1 MAQRL
6 TLSIDVEDS
15 ATFRTRLASLMIDQG
30 THIYID
36 TSFLMWLTKVGST
49 SRRELIDWFKKYCP
63 DRVHVPVWAAHEYLK
78 HHVADTIV
86 SELTTKANEVT
97 RLAENTYAYF
107 RPFLDE
113 PFGQGTGDPA
123 AIRTETRMTLAKL
136 SVFAATVRQWKNSYP
151 EHASEVISF
160 INTATPEQTVIY
172 DQMDDMAP
180 IAQTRFTGSVPPGY
194 KDRWKKGRNSRPA
207 ASTESG
213 LDASNRYGD
222 LHFWREILAHAK
234 FKNASAMVV
243 VTNDRKNDW
252 HLGNRHSEK
261 IDPTLRA
268 LKKKWPPVPKPHPM
282 LVTEAKVVANVDC
295 LELLDAAY
303 LAALLRGIELDA
315 VKAFAD
321 VAIIPDIPDTK
332 TPRFTETTL
341 PEQRRTHDPEG
352 ADALPSV
359 ANYLFTDSPN
369 MSSSR
374 FRLAR
379 ALLQSRGAL
388 DEECEERLSDLTECI
403 QEQTPLSEVVNEGT
417 FAGFDNSKLVI
428 FGRELHDR
436 VLTKMPGYLELASD
450 LLSLLDRLPPN
461 LAASLFLG
469 MLSSMYLLRP
479 SNNSRV
485 PPFSP
490 LARHFF
496 ERQFCVYASTPIDV
510 VRTRILDNEFAPLY
524 VPNKDCP
531 TLQVAFD
538 IQPDA
543 LQSNRLC
550 SLRIG
555 DIEILTPTQLSD
567 ELNLRALFDSAEE
580 ITGEAVLRKAC
591 ELFALPFAQIE
602 RVSTFDHSFTLTST
616 VGFKRPRDVAMP
628 QEVSD
633 DE

>member
-86 SELTTKANEVT
+86 SELTTKANEVS

-194 KDRWKKGRNSRPA
+194 KDRWKKGRNSPPA

-243 VTNDRKNDW
+243 VTNERKNDW

-315 VKAFAD
+315 VKTFAD
-321 VAIIPDIPDTK
+321 VAIIPDIPDPK

-341 PEQRRTHDPEG
+341 PEQRRTHDAEG
-352 ADALPSV
+352 AAALPSV
-359 ANYLFTDSPN
+359 ANYLFVDPPN
-369 MSSSR
+369 VGCSR
-374 FRLAR
+374 PRFKR
-379 ALLQSRGAL
+379 ALLKSRNPI
-388 DEECEERLSDLTECI
+388 DEECEKRLSDLTACI
-403 QEQTPLSEVVNEGT
+403 QEQTPLSEVVDEGT
-417 FAGFDNSKLVI
+417 FAGFDSSKLVI

-436 VLTKMPGYLELASD
+436 VLTKTPGYLELASD

-490 LARHFF
+490 LAQHFF
-496 ERQFCVYASTPIDV
+496 ERQSYTYAVNPIDV
-510 VRTRILDNEFAPLY
+510 VRKRISDNEYAPLY
-524 VPNKDCP
+524 VPSKDCP
-531 TLQVAFD
+531 TLQVSFD

-543 LQSNRLC
+543 FSLNRLC
-550 SLRIG
+550 SLKVSN
-555 DIEILTPTQLSD
+555 IEILTPTQIRD
-567 ELNLRALFDSAEE
+567 ELRLTALFDGAEE
-580 ITGEAVLRKAC
+580 IKGEAVLRKAC
-591 ELFALPFAQIE
+591 ELFAIPFAQVE
-602 RVSTFDHSFTLTST
+602 RLSAFDHSFTLTNT
-616 VGFKRPRDVAMP
+616 VGFKRPRDVALP
-628 QEVSD
+628 HEVSD